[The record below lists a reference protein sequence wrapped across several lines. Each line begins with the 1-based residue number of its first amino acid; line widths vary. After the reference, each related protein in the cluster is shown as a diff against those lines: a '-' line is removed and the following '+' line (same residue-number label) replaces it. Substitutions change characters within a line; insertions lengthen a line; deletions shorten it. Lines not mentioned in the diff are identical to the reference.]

1 MPTIYQM
8 RLLFPALFGLVAVC
22 VLYVVGAV
30 HAIQIADRP
39 DFEDYRRAGR
49 VVRNFSR
56 GTDNNTY
63 GVTLQLKENS
73 VRNLAGGVV
82 HSIGKMRGYG
92 QFVIVDHGKGWHTLY
107 SNVVRIGVTRGQH
120 VARGAIIGTPRRKRL
135 FLVVSYRGN
144 PINPSETI
152 GKPTHNEHTSHALH
166 ALASST
172 NVR

>member
-8 RLLFPALFGLVAVC
+8 RLRFPALFGSVSLF
-22 VLYVVGAV
+22 VLYLVGSV
-30 HAIQIADRP
+30 HAIQTADRP

-49 VVRNFSR
+49 VVRNYSR
-56 GTDNNTY
+56 GGDNNTY
-63 GVTLQLKENS
+63 GVTLQLRENS

-82 HSIGKMRGYG
+82 HSIGKLRGYG

-107 SNVVRIGVTRGQH
+107 SNVGRIGVTRGQRL
-120 VARGAIIGTPRRKRL
+120 ARGAIIGTPRRKRL

-152 GKPTHNEHTSHALH
+152 GKPMHEEHTSHALH
-166 ALASST
+166 ALVSSGD
-172 NVR
+172 VK